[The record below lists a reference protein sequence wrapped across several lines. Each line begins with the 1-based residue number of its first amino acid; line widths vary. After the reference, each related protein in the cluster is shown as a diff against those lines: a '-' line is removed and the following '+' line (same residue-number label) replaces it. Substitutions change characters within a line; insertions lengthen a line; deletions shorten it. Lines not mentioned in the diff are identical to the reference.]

1 MGSWSPLA
9 LAIQK
14 SCLAASLAL
23 ACSGMGIPAAARPWP
38 EIVRSGQL
46 RVAVKDNLRPLGFRD
61 PEGKLQG
68 FEIELARELG
78 SRLLGS
84 REAVE
89 LVPVA
94 NVERLQAVAAGEVD
108 LAIAQIGITPD
119 RARQV
124 EFTSAY
130 YQDGPSLVVA
140 RSQNWTSWSELRG
153 ARVAV
158 LRGSAAIPHL
168 NRYLPG
174 VELVPVDSYQEGAEL
189 LLKGSVQAW
198 TADRSVLAGWL
209 AEHPQFQFL
218 GSPLGAVGLGIAMPK
233 GLEHAELR
241 LRVRR
246 ELENLRAEGWLAE
259 RARAWG
265 LP

>member
-1 MGSWSPLA
+1 M
-9 LAIQK
+9 
-14 SCLAASLAL
+14 AAGLAL
-23 ACSGMGIPAAARPWP
+23 ACLGRGIPAAARPWP
-38 EIVRSGQL
+38 EIVRSGQV
-46 RVAVKDNLRPLGFRD
+46 RIAVKDNLRPLGFRD
-61 PEGKLQG
+61 PMGKLQG

-84 REAVE
+84 AEAVE

-94 NVERLQAVAAGEVD
+94 NVKRLQAVAAGEVD
-108 LAIAQIGITPD
+108 LAIAQLGITPD

-124 EFTSAY
+124 EFTSPY

-140 RSQNWTSWSELRG
+140 RSHNWERWSDVGG
-153 ARVAV
+153 ARIAV
-158 LRGSAAIPHL
+158 LRGSAAIPYL
-168 NRYLPG
+168 QRYLPG
-174 VELVPVDSYQEGAEL
+174 VELVAVDSYREGAEL

-218 GSPLGAVGLGIAMPK
+218 GSPLAAVGLGIALPK

>member
-1 MGSWSPLA
+1 MGSA
-9 LAIQK
+9 VAAAIQK
-14 SCLAASLAL
+14 VGLAASLAL
-23 ACSGMGIPAAARPWP
+23 VCLGIPAAARPWP

-46 RVAVKDNLRPLGFRD
+46 RIAVKDNLRPLGFRD
-61 PEGKLQG
+61 PEGNLQG
-68 FEIELARELG
+68 FEIELARQLG

-84 REAVE
+84 AEAVE

-94 NVERLQAVAAGEVD
+94 NVERLQVLTAGEVD

-130 YQDGPSLVVA
+130 YPDGPSLVVA
-140 RSQNWTSWSELRG
+140 RSQNWQRWSDVGG

-168 NRYLPG
+168 HRYLPRA
-174 VELVPVDSYQEGAEL
+174 ELVPVDSYQEGAEL
-189 LLKGSVQAW
+189 LLKGAVQAW
-198 TADRSVLAGWL
+198 AADRSVLAGWL

-218 GSPLGAVGLGIAMPK
+218 GSPLATVGLAIALPK

-259 RARAWG
+259 QARAWG

>member
-1 MGSWSPLA
+1 
-9 LAIQK
+9 
-14 SCLAASLAL
+14 
-23 ACSGMGIPAAARPWP
+23 MGIPAAARPWL

-61 PEGKLQG
+61 AEGKLQG
-68 FEIELARELG
+68 FEIDLARELG

-84 REAVE
+84 PAAVE
-89 LVPVA
+89 LVPVS
-94 NVERLQAVAAGEVD
+94 NRERLQAVATGRVD

-124 EFTSAY
+124 ELTSAY
-130 YQDGPSLVVA
+130 YLDGSSLVVA
-140 RSQNWTSWSELRG
+140 RSQNWTSWSDVGG
-153 ARVAV
+153 ARIAV
-158 LRGSAAIPHL
+158 LRGSAAIAYL
-168 NRYLPG
+168 QRYLPG
-174 VELVPVDSYQEGAEL
+174 VELVAVDSYREGAEL
-189 LLKGSVQAW
+189 LLKGAVQVWA
-198 TADRSVLAGWL
+198 ADRSVLAGWL

-218 GSPLGAVGLGIAMPK
+218 GSPLAAVGLGIALPK

>member
-1 MGSWSPLA
+1 MATAVG
-9 LAIQK
+9 K
-14 SCLAASLAL
+14 VCLAASLAL
-23 ACSGMGIPAAARPWP
+23 AGGGMGIPAAARPWL

-61 PEGKLQG
+61 AEGKLQG
-68 FEIELARELG
+68 FEIDLARELG

-84 REAVE
+84 PAAVE
-89 LVPVA
+89 LVPVS
-94 NVERLQAVAAGEVD
+94 NRERLQAVATGRVD

-124 EFTSAY
+124 ELTSAY
-130 YQDGPSLVVA
+130 YLDGSSLVVA
-140 RSQNWTSWSELRG
+140 RSQNWTSWSDVGG
-153 ARVAV
+153 ARIAV
-158 LRGSAAIPHL
+158 LRGSAAIAYL
-168 NRYLPG
+168 QRYLPG
-174 VELVPVDSYQEGAEL
+174 VELVAVDSYREGAEL
-189 LLKGSVQAW
+189 LLKGAVQVWA
-198 TADRSVLAGWL
+198 ADRSVLAGWL

-218 GSPLGAVGLGIAMPK
+218 GSPLAAVGLGIALPK

-246 ELENLRAEGWLAE
+246 ELENLRAEGWLADQ
-259 RARAWG
+259 ARAWG

>member
-23 ACSGMGIPAAARPWP
+23 ACSGMGIPAAARPWS
-38 EIVRSGQL
+38 EVVSSGQL

-68 FEIELARELG
+68 FEIELVRELG

-94 NVERLQAVAAGEVD
+94 NVERLQAVAAEEVD

-158 LRGSAAIPHL
+158 LRGSSAIAYL
-168 NRYLPG
+168 NRYLSG
-174 VELVPVDSYQEGAEL
+174 VELVPVDSYREGAEL

-198 TADRSVLAGWL
+198 AADRSVLAGWL

>member
-1 MGSWSPLA
+1 MAS
-9 LAIQK
+9 AIQR
-14 SCLAASLAL
+14 SCWAASLAL
-23 ACSGMGIPAAARPWP
+23 VCLGIPAAARPWS

-46 RVAVKDNLRPLGFRD
+46 RVAVKDNLKPLGFRD
-61 PEGKLQG
+61 AEGKLQG
-68 FEIELARELG
+68 FEIDLARELG

-84 REAVE
+84 PAAVE

-94 NVERLQAVAAGEVD
+94 NVERLQVLTAGEVD

-130 YQDGPSLVVA
+130 YPDGPSLVVA
-140 RSQNWTSWSELRG
+140 RSQDWQSWSELRG
-153 ARVAV
+153 ARIAV

-168 NRYLPG
+168 HRYLPG
-174 VELVPVDSYQEGAEL
+174 VELVAVDSYQEGAEL
-189 LLKGSVQAW
+189 LLKGAVQAW
-198 TADRSVLAGWL
+198 AADRSVLAGWL

-218 GSPLGAVGLGIAMPK
+218 GSPLATVGLGIALPK

-246 ELENLRAEGWLAE
+246 ELENLRAEGWLADQ
-259 RARAWG
+259 ARAWG

>member
-9 LAIQK
+9 AAIQK

-23 ACSGMGIPAAARPWP
+23 CLGRGSPAAARPWP

-158 LRGSAAIPHL
+158 LRGSNAIAYL
-168 NRYLPG
+168 NRYLSG
-174 VELVPVDSYQEGAEL
+174 VELVPVDSYREGAEL

-198 TADRSVLAGWL
+198 AADRSVLAGWL

>member
-9 LAIQK
+9 AAIQK

-23 ACSGMGIPAAARPWP
+23 ACLGRGSPAAARPWP

-94 NVERLQAVAAGEVD
+94 NVERLQAVAAEEVD

-158 LRGSAAIPHL
+158 LRGSNAIAYL
-168 NRYLPG
+168 NRYLSG

-198 TADRSVLAGWL
+198 AADRSVLAGWL

>member
-1 MGSWSPLA
+1 MEARSPLA
-9 LAIQK
+9 TAVGK
-14 SCLAASLAL
+14 VCLAASLAL
-23 ACSGMGIPAAARPWP
+23 AGGGMGIPAAARPWL

-61 PEGKLQG
+61 AEGKLQG
-68 FEIELARELG
+68 FEIDLARELG

-84 REAVE
+84 PAAVE
-89 LVPVA
+89 LVPVS
-94 NVERLQAVAAGEVD
+94 NGERLQAVATGRVD

-124 EFTSAY
+124 ELTSAY
-130 YQDGPSLVVA
+130 YLDGSSLVVA
-140 RSQNWTSWSELRG
+140 RSQNWTSWSDVGG
-153 ARVAV
+153 ARIAV
-158 LRGSAAIPHL
+158 LRGSAAIAYL
-168 NRYLPG
+168 QRYLPG
-174 VELVPVDSYQEGAEL
+174 VELVAVDSYREGAEL
-189 LLKGSVQAW
+189 LLKGAVQVWA
-198 TADRSVLAGWL
+198 ADRSVLAGWL

-218 GSPLGAVGLGIAMPK
+218 GSPLAAVGLGIALPK

>member
-1 MGSWSPLA
+1 MGSQFPLA
-9 LAIQK
+9 SAIQR
-14 SCLAASLAL
+14 SCWAASLAL
-23 ACSGMGIPAAARPWP
+23 VCLGIPAAARPWS

-46 RVAVKDNLRPLGFRD
+46 RVAVKDNLKPLGFRD
-61 PEGKLQG
+61 AEGKLQG
-68 FEIELARELG
+68 FEIDLARELG

-84 REAVE
+84 PAAVE

-94 NVERLQAVAAGEVD
+94 NVERLQVLTAGEVD
-108 LAIAQIGITPD
+108 LAIAQIGITPA

-130 YQDGPSLVVA
+130 YPDGPSLVVA
-140 RSQNWTSWSELRG
+140 RSHNWQSWSELRG
-153 ARVAV
+153 ARIAV
-158 LRGSAAIPHL
+158 LRGSAAIPYL
-168 NRYLPG
+168 NRYLSG
-174 VELVPVDSYQEGAEL
+174 VELVAVDSYREGAEL
-189 LLKGSVQAW
+189 LLKGAVQAW
-198 TADRSVLAGWL
+198 AADRSVLAGWL

-218 GSPLGAVGLGIAMPK
+218 GSPLAAVGLGIAMPR

-241 LRVRR
+241 RRVRR

>member
-1 MGSWSPLA
+1 MEARSPLA
-9 LAIQK
+9 TAVGK
-14 SCLAASLAL
+14 VCLAASLAL
-23 ACSGMGIPAAARPWP
+23 AGGGMGIPAAARPWL

-61 PEGKLQG
+61 AEGKLQG
-68 FEIELARELG
+68 FEIDLARELG

-84 REAVE
+84 PAAVE
-89 LVPVA
+89 LVPVS
-94 NVERLQAVAAGEVD
+94 NGERLQAVATGRVD

-124 EFTSAY
+124 ELTSAY
-130 YQDGPSLVVA
+130 YLDGSSLVVA
-140 RSQNWTSWSELRG
+140 RSQNWTSWSEVGG
-153 ARVAV
+153 ARIAV
-158 LRGSAAIPHL
+158 LRGSAAIAYL
-168 NRYLPG
+168 QRYLPG
-174 VELVPVDSYQEGAEL
+174 VELVAVDSYREGAEL
-189 LLKGSVQAW
+189 LLKGAVQVWA
-198 TADRSVLAGWL
+198 ADRSVLAGWL

-218 GSPLGAVGLGIAMPK
+218 GSPLAAVGLGIALPK

>member
-9 LAIQK
+9 AAIQK

-23 ACSGMGIPAAARPWP
+23 AWLGRGSPAAARPWP

-108 LAIAQIGITPD
+108 LAVAQIGITPD

-168 NRYLPG
+168 NRYLSG
-174 VELVPVDSYQEGAEL
+174 VELVPVDSYREGAEL

-198 TADRSVLAGWL
+198 AADRSVLAGWL

>member
-1 MGSWSPLA
+1 MATAVG
-9 LAIQK
+9 K
-14 SCLAASLAL
+14 VCLAASLAL
-23 ACSGMGIPAAARPWP
+23 AGGGMGIPAAARPWL

-61 PEGKLQG
+61 AEGKLQG
-68 FEIELARELG
+68 FEIDLARELG

-84 REAVE
+84 PAAVE
-89 LVPVA
+89 LVPVS
-94 NVERLQAVAAGEVD
+94 NGERLQAVATGRVD

-124 EFTSAY
+124 ELTSAY
-130 YQDGPSLVVA
+130 YLDGSSLVVA
-140 RSQNWTSWSELRG
+140 RSQNWTSWSEVGG
-153 ARVAV
+153 ARIAV
-158 LRGSAAIPHL
+158 LRGSAAIAYL
-168 NRYLPG
+168 QRYLPG
-174 VELVPVDSYQEGAEL
+174 VELVAVDSYREGAEL
-189 LLKGSVQAW
+189 LLKGAVQVWA
-198 TADRSVLAGWL
+198 ADRSVLAGWL

-218 GSPLGAVGLGIAMPK
+218 GSPLAAVGLGIALPK

>member
-1 MGSWSPLA
+1 
-9 LAIQK
+9 
-14 SCLAASLAL
+14 
-23 ACSGMGIPAAARPWP
+23 
-38 EIVRSGQL
+38 VRSGQV
-46 RVAVKDNLRPLGFRD
+46 RIAVKDNLRPLGFRD
-61 PEGKLQG
+61 PMGKLQG

-84 REAVE
+84 AEAVE

-94 NVERLQAVAAGEVD
+94 NVKRLQAVAAGEVD
-108 LAIAQIGITPD
+108 LAIAQLGITPD

-124 EFTSAY
+124 EFTSPY

-140 RSQNWTSWSELRG
+140 RSHNWERWSDVGG
-153 ARVAV
+153 ARIAV
-158 LRGSAAIPHL
+158 LRGSAAIPYL
-168 NRYLPG
+168 QRYLPG
-174 VELVPVDSYQEGAEL
+174 VELVAVDSYREGAEL
-189 LLKGSVQAW
+189 LLKGAVQAW
-198 TADRSVLAGWL
+198 AADRSVLAGWL

-218 GSPLGAVGLGIAMPK
+218 GSPLAAVGLGIALPK

>member
-1 MGSWSPLA
+1 MAS
-9 LAIQK
+9 AIQR
-14 SCLAASLAL
+14 SCWAASLAL
-23 ACSGMGIPAAARPWP
+23 VCLGIPAAARPWS

-46 RVAVKDNLRPLGFRD
+46 RVAVKDNLKPLGFRD
-61 PEGKLQG
+61 AEGKLQG
-68 FEIELARELG
+68 FEIDLARELG

-84 REAVE
+84 PSAVE

-94 NVERLQAVAAGEVD
+94 NVERLQVLTAGEVD

-130 YQDGPSLVVA
+130 YPDGPSLVVA
-140 RSQNWTSWSELRG
+140 RSQDWTSWSELRG
-153 ARVAV
+153 ARIAV

-168 NRYLPG
+168 QRYLPG
-174 VELVPVDSYQEGAEL
+174 VELLAVDSYQEGAEL
-189 LLKGSVQAW
+189 LLKGAVQAW
-198 TADRSVLAGWL
+198 AADRSVLAGWL

-218 GSPLGAVGLGIAMPK
+218 GSPLATVGLGIALPK

-259 RARAWG
+259 QARAWG

>member
-1 MGSWSPLA
+1 MAS
-9 LAIQK
+9 AIQR
-14 SCLAASLAL
+14 SCWAASLAL
-23 ACSGMGIPAAARPWP
+23 VCLGIPAAARPWS

-61 PEGKLQG
+61 AEGKLQG
-68 FEIELARELG
+68 FEIDLARELG

-84 REAVE
+84 PAAVE

-94 NVERLQAVAAGEVD
+94 NVERLQVLTAGEVD
-108 LAIAQIGITPD
+108 LAIAQIGIAPD

-130 YQDGPSLVVA
+130 YPDGPSLVVA
-140 RSQNWTSWSELRG
+140 RSQDWQSWSELRG
-153 ARVAV
+153 ARIAV

-168 NRYLPG
+168 QRYLPG
-174 VELVPVDSYQEGAEL
+174 VELVAVDSYQEGAEL
-189 LLKGSVQAW
+189 LLKGAVQAW
-198 TADRSVLAGWL
+198 AADRSVLAGWL

-218 GSPLGAVGLGIAMPK
+218 GSPLATVGLAIALPK

-259 RARAWG
+259 QARAWG

>member
-1 MGSWSPLA
+1 
-9 LAIQK
+9 
-14 SCLAASLAL
+14 
-23 ACSGMGIPAAARPWP
+23 MGIPAAARPWL

-61 PEGKLQG
+61 AEGKLQG
-68 FEIELARELG
+68 FEIDLARELG

-84 REAVE
+84 PAAVE
-89 LVPVA
+89 LVPVS
-94 NVERLQAVAAGEVD
+94 NGERLQAVATGRVD

-124 EFTSAY
+124 ELTSAY
-130 YQDGPSLVVA
+130 YLDGSSLVVA
-140 RSQNWTSWSELRG
+140 RSQNWTSWSDVGG
-153 ARVAV
+153 ARIAV
-158 LRGSAAIPHL
+158 LRGSAAIAYL
-168 NRYLPG
+168 QRYLPG
-174 VELVPVDSYQEGAEL
+174 VELVAVDSYREGAEL
-189 LLKGSVQAW
+189 LLKGAVQVWA
-198 TADRSVLAGWL
+198 ADRSVLAGWL

-218 GSPLGAVGLGIAMPK
+218 GSPLAAVGLGIALPK

>member
-9 LAIQK
+9 AAIQK

-23 ACSGMGIPAAARPWP
+23 ACLGRGSPAAARPWS
-38 EIVRSGQL
+38 EVVSSGQL

-94 NVERLQAVAAGEVD
+94 NVERLQAVAAEEVD

>member
-1 MGSWSPLA
+1 MGSPLA
-9 LAIQK
+9 AAIQK
-14 SCLAASLAL
+14 AGLAASLAL
-23 ACSGMGIPAAARPWP
+23 VCLEIPAAARPWP

-46 RVAVKDNLRPLGFRD
+46 RIAVKDNLRPLGFRD
-61 PEGKLQG
+61 PEGNLQG

-84 REAVE
+84 AEAVE

-94 NVERLQAVAAGEVD
+94 NVERLQAVATGEVD

-124 EFTSAY
+124 EFTSVY
-130 YQDGPSLVVA
+130 YQDGPSLVAA
-140 RSQNWTSWSELRG
+140 RSQNWQRWADVRG

-168 NRYLPG
+168 HRYLPR
-174 VELVPVDSYQEGAEL
+174 VELVAVDSYQEGAEL
-189 LLKGSVQAW
+189 LLKGAVQAW
-198 TADRSVLAGWL
+198 AADRSVLAGWL

-218 GSPLGAVGLGIAMPK
+218 GSPLATVGLGIALPK

-259 RARAWG
+259 QARAWG

>member
-9 LAIQK
+9 AAIQK

-23 ACSGMGIPAAARPWP
+23 ACLGRGSPAAARPWP

-108 LAIAQIGITPD
+108 LAVAQIGITPD

-168 NRYLPG
+168 NRYLSRGRVGAGGFLSGRGGVALERIGAGLDSRPVGAGRVAGGAPPVSVFGIPPG
-174 VELVPVDSYQEGAEL
+174 GGGA
-189 LLKGSVQAW
+189 GDCHAQ
-198 TADRSVLAGWL
+198 
-209 AEHPQFQFL
+209 
-218 GSPLGAVGLGIAMPK
+218 GA
-233 GLEHAELR
+233 
-241 LRVRR
+241 
-246 ELENLRAEGWLAE
+246 
-259 RARAWG
+259 RAR
-265 LP
+265 

>member
-1 MGSWSPLA
+1 M
-9 LAIQK
+9 
-14 SCLAASLAL
+14 
-23 ACSGMGIPAAARPWP
+23 ARPWP
-38 EIVRSGQL
+38 EIVDSGRL
-46 RVAVKDNLRPLGFRD
+46 RVAVKDNLRPLGFRTPQGD
-61 PEGKLQG
+61 LQG
-68 FEIELARELG
+68 FEIELACELG

-84 REAVE
+84 AEAVE
-89 LVPVA
+89 LVPVS
-94 NVERLQAVAAGEVD
+94 NVERLQVLADGQVD

-140 RSQNWTSWSELRG
+140 RSHNWESWSDLRG
-153 ARVAV
+153 GRVAV
-158 LRGSAAIPHL
+158 LRGSSAIPLL

-174 VELVPVDSYQEGAEL
+174 VELVPVDSYREGSEL
-189 LLKGSVQAW
+189 LLKGAVQGWA
-198 TADRSVLAGWL
+198 ADRSVLAGWL
-209 AEHPQFQFL
+209 AEHPRRESAAEQQFQLQFQFL
-218 GSPLGAVGLGIAMPK
+218 GSPLATVGLGIAMPK
-233 GLEHAELR
+233 GLQHAELR

>member
-23 ACSGMGIPAAARPWP
+23 ACSGMGIPAAARPWS
-38 EIVRSGQL
+38 EVVSSGQL

-158 LRGSAAIPHL
+158 LRGSNAIAYL
-168 NRYLPG
+168 NRYLSG

-198 TADRSVLAGWL
+198 AADRSVLAGWL

>member
-1 MGSWSPLA
+1 M
-9 LAIQK
+9 
-14 SCLAASLAL
+14 AASLAL
-23 ACSGMGIPAAARPWP
+23 LCLGIPAAARPWP

-46 RVAVKDNLRPLGFRD
+46 RIAVKDNLRPLGFRD

-84 REAVE
+84 AEAVE

-94 NVERLQAVAAGEVD
+94 NVERLQVLTAGEVD

-140 RSQNWTSWSELRG
+140 RSQNWERWADVRG

-189 LLKGSVQAW
+189 LLKGAVQAW
-198 TADRSVLAGWL
+198 AADRSVLAGWL

-218 GSPLGAVGLGIAMPK
+218 GSPLATVGLGIALPK

-259 RARAWG
+259 QARVWG

>member
-1 MGSWSPLA
+1 MVAG
-9 LAIQK
+9 
-14 SCLAASLAL
+14 LAL
-23 ACSGMGIPAAARPWP
+23 ACLGRGIPAAARPWS
-38 EIVRSGQL
+38 EVVRSGRL
-46 RVAVKDNLRPLGFRD
+46 RVAVKDNLRPLGFRN
-61 PEGKLQG
+61 PQGKLQG

-84 REAVE
+84 AEAVE
-89 LVPVA
+89 LVPVS
-94 NVERLQAVAAGEVD
+94 NGERLLAVATGRVD
-108 LAIAQIGITPD
+108 LAIAQIGLTPD

-124 EFTSAY
+124 EFTSPY

-140 RSQNWTSWSELRG
+140 RSHNWERWSDVRG

-158 LRGSAAIPHL
+158 LRGSAAIPYL
-168 NRYLPG
+168 QRYLPG
-174 VELVPVDSYQEGAEL
+174 VELVAVDSYREGAEL
-189 LLKGSVQAW
+189 LLSGAVQVWA
-198 TADRSVLAGWL
+198 ADRSVLAGWL

-218 GSPLGAVGLGIAMPK
+218 GSPLAAVGLGIAMPK

>member
-1 MGSWSPLA
+1 
-9 LAIQK
+9 
-14 SCLAASLAL
+14 
-23 ACSGMGIPAAARPWP
+23 
-38 EIVRSGQL
+38 
-46 RVAVKDNLRPLGFRD
+46 
-61 PEGKLQG
+61 
-68 FEIELARELG
+68 
-78 SRLLGS
+78 
-84 REAVE
+84 
-89 LVPVA
+89 VPVS
-94 NVERLQAVAAGEVD
+94 NVERLQVWLTARWIWPLLRSA
-108 LAIAQIGITPD
+108 LHPD

-140 RSQNWTSWSELRG
+140 RSHNWESWSDLRG
-153 ARVAV
+153 GRVAV
-158 LRGSAAIPHL
+158 LRGSSAIPLL

-198 TADRSVLAGWL
+198 AADRSVLARV
-209 AEHPQFQFL
+209 ASREHPQFQFL
-218 GSPLGAVGLGIAMPK
+218 GSPLAAVGLGIAMPK

>member
-1 MGSWSPLA
+1 MEARSPLA
-9 LAIQK
+9 TAVGK
-14 SCLAASLAL
+14 VCLAASLAL
-23 ACSGMGIPAAARPWP
+23 AGGGMGIPAAARPWL

-61 PEGKLQG
+61 AEGKLQG
-68 FEIELARELG
+68 FEIDLARELG

-84 REAVE
+84 PAAVE
-89 LVPVA
+89 LVPVS
-94 NVERLQAVAAGEVD
+94 NRERLQAVATGRVD

-124 EFTSAY
+124 ELTSAY
-130 YQDGPSLVVA
+130 YLDGSSLVVA
-140 RSQNWTSWSELRG
+140 RSQNWTSWSDVGG
-153 ARVAV
+153 ARIAV
-158 LRGSAAIPHL
+158 LRGSAAIAYL
-168 NRYLPG
+168 QRYLPG
-174 VELVPVDSYQEGAEL
+174 VELVAVDSYREGAEL
-189 LLKGSVQAW
+189 LLKGAVQVWA
-198 TADRSVLAGWL
+198 ADRSVLAGWL

-218 GSPLGAVGLGIAMPK
+218 GSPLAAVGLGIALPK

-246 ELENLRAEGWLAE
+246 ELENLRAEGWLADQ
-259 RARAWG
+259 ARAWG